1 MSSTAA
7 LQGRLKE
14 LSASLGQLQPLLE
27 RLRNFTASIGQGDEA
42 RVELGSEIHS
52 QLKDAEEEL
61 ELLRV
66 DVETLESTS
75 DNRKK
80 SSMVNGEKEAERER
94 VIAMARRLA
103 DELKKTRGEFRNA
116 QLQAKRNA
124 ELAKRKERELLLSRS
139 QSPSGRQRH
148 PSEKFTQDDLVL
160 NASNDVTAALRRT
173 HNLMQAELS
182 RSQFAQETLEQS
194 TAAISSLSESYNSLD
209 TLLASSRSLASS
221 LLRSQKSDTWY
232 LETAFYI
239 LVGTITWLLF
249 RRILYGPMWWLVWLP
264 FKFALKFVFATLGAV
279 GLTKG
284 STDISSTH
292 VASEISATM
301 QQTAAAIS
309 GQSVL
314 PRSASWEDQPS
325 TDDEDR
331 LIDQIGKMVEEG
343 KQEGT
348 GIDDISPEER
358 QRQAELP
365 RNTKK
370 RMFEAEPVRDE
381 L

>member
-14 LSASLGQLQPLLE
+14 LSVSLGQLQPLLE
-27 RLRNFTASIGQGDEA
+27 RLRNYTASIGQGDEA

-66 DVETLESTS
+66 EVEALDSGS
-75 DNRKK
+75 DSRRK
-80 SSMVNGEKEAERER
+80 SSVANGEKEAGRER
-94 VIAMARRLA
+94 IVAMAGRLA

-139 QSPSGRQRH
+139 LSSSERQRH

-182 RSQFAQETLEQS
+182 RSQFAQETLDQS
-194 TAAISSLSESYNSLD
+194 TVAISSLSESYSSLD

-232 LETAFYI
+232 LETAFYV

-264 FKFALKFVFATLGAV
+264 FKFAMKFVFATLGAV
-279 GLTKG
+279 GMTKG
-284 STDISSTH
+284 STELSSSQ
-292 VASEISATM
+292 VASDISATI
-301 QQTAAAIS
+301 QQTAAVVS
-309 GQSVL
+309 GEHVSTK
-314 PRSASWEDQPS
+314 SASWEDHPS
-325 TDDEDR
+325 TNDEDR
-331 LIDQIGKMVEEG
+331 LIDQIGKMVDEG
-343 KQEGT
+343 KQESASNDN
-348 GIDDISPEER
+348 ILLEEV